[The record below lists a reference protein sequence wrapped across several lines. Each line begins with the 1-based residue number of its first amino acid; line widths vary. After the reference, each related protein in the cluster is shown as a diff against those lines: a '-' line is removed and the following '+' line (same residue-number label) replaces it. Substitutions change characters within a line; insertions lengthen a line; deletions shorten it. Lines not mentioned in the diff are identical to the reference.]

1 MYINLKYL
9 AEQSMGF
16 EDIFILQLAKQQR
29 SEDCS
34 EWLSFYSEKIPELV
48 TLGYLEYI
56 KGNKKDSEIS
66 KLRITKAGST
76 LLDDI
81 EIAEITEN
89 DIKLFEWIKKIYIE
103 KGKKLGNQKKT
114 KLYIAL
120 FRVQSGIDL
129 NRLAHLM
136 NTFINDDQNMEYNH
150 ILEYALFKP
159 ANVFTTRFTLGESR
173 LYQYYLNHQDHFDK
187 IFENL

>member
-16 EDIFILQLAKQQR
+16 EDLFILQLAKQQKF
-29 SEDCS
+29 EDCS
-34 EWLSFYSEKIPELV
+34 EWLSFYNSKIPDLEK
-48 TLGYLEYI
+48 LGYIEYI
-56 KGNKKDSEIS
+56 KGNKSDSALSKMRIS
-66 KLRITKAGST
+66 KAGQNI
-76 LLDDI
+76 LDNV

-89 DIKLFEWIKKIYIE
+89 DIKLFEWIKKIYLSRD
-103 KGKKLGNQKKT
+103 KKLGNQRKT

-120 FRVQSGIDL
+120 FRTQSGINL
-129 NRLAHLM
+129 NKLATLM
-136 NTFINDDQNMEYNH
+136 NSFISDDQNMEYNH

-159 ANVFTTRFTLGESR
+159 ANIYNTKFNLDESR
-173 LYQYYLNHQDHFDK
+173 LYQYYLSHQDHFDK